1 MKQDA
6 KTVRSSDKG
15 EPQMIRMGA
24 IIFAYKRT
32 ILFGGTIESMVKS
45 YAESDKVVEWHLW
58 QTLEKPITRY
68 C

>member
-45 YAESDKVVEWHLW
+45 YAESDKVVEWHL
-58 QTLEKPITRY
+58 
-68 C
+68 

>member
-1 MKQDA
+1 VKQDA

-15 EPQMIRMGA
+15 ELQMIRVGA

-45 YAESDKVVEWHLW
+45 YAESDKVYRVA
-58 QTLEKPITRY
+58 PITDSEMPTTRY